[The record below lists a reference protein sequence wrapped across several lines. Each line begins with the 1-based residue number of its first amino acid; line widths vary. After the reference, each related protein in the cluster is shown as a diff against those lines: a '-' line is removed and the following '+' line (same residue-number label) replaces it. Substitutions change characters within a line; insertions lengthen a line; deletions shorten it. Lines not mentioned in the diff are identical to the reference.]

1 MVLGTGIDGA
11 GTVELLAEEHPGQL
25 MREGKPRKA
34 DLPGSGRLY
43 PRGKTKAAADDKAQ
57 AAAFLHL
64 IETKKLQHIVAA
76 HLSAQNNLPE
86 LAVQT
91 LATALGCTEDWIGIA
106 DQQQGFNW
114 RELA

>member
-57 AAAFLHL
+57 AAAFLGGGGNEL
-64 IETKKLQHIVAA
+64 RQLRGGE
-76 HLSAQNNLPE
+76 HLSLDTQGKNEA
-86 LAVQT
+86 
-91 LATALGCTEDWIGIA
+91 GGFFEDA
-106 DQQQGFNW
+106 PD
-114 RELA
+114 